1 MKTILF
7 LIAVTV
13 LLNNCDAQIK
23 DSSKMQAKPI
33 EQVLKDNQEM
43 LLAIPGVQGFYQSKL
58 ENGEDY
64 IVIMVDSLTE
74 KNKVKFP
81 KTLDGY
87 TVTVEEVGQIKPLNQ
102 EEKKPSPEE

>member
-23 DSSKMQAKPI
+23 DSSKMQKKPI
-33 EQVLKDNQEM
+33 EQVLKDNQNM
-43 LLAIPGVQGFYQSKL
+43 LLSIPGVQGFYQSKL

-74 KNKVKFP
+74 KNKEKFP
-81 KTLDGY
+81 KSLEGY
-87 TVTVEEVGQIKPLNQ
+87 TIKVEEVGQIKPLNK

>member
-1 MKTILF
+1 MKAILF

-23 DSSKMQAKPI
+23 DSSKMQKKPI

-74 KNKVKFP
+74 KNKDKFP
-81 KTLDGY
+81 KTLDGFN
-87 TVTVEEVGQIKPLNQ
+87 VTLEEVGQIKPLNQ
-102 EEKKPSPEE
+102 EEKKPSPEK